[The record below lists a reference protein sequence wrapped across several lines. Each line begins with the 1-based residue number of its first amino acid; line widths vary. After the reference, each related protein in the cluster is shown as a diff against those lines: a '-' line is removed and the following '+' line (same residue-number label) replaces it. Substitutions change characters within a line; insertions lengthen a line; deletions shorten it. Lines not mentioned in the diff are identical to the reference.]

1 VATNV
6 SPLLCMS
13 PGLTNESIKLVT
25 VKIDLGAVANVAP
38 EQALEEGEFCE
49 VLKVCELS
57 ISHFQ
62 LCTPCVIVLAVVWRV
77 LRGVLGLQG
86 AAQGAAA

>member
-1 VATNV
+1 MATNV

-49 VLKVCELS
+49 VLKV
-57 ISHFQ
+57 
-62 LCTPCVIVLAVVWRV
+62 
-77 LRGVLGLQG
+77 
-86 AAQGAAA
+86 